1 MSQFRVKKP
10 ISNLDTKRSVELE
23 KFTEDADIHAINNN
37 RAINRTAKPTKS
49 FTVPL
54 NEYELGLLQQLAK
67 NLDRSQRYMS
77 RKLLVKILEQELG
90 IKH

>member
-23 KFTEDADIHAINNN
+23 KFTKDADIHAINN
-37 RAINRTAKPTKS
+37 RPINRTAKPTKS